1 MVFKLACLGGS
12 RTRTQARARAL
23 YTCHRCQLNYSHK
36 ANTYCQYRGGNWAC
50 RPGICQ
56 ILFTTTMRRDAMRGG
71 QKYFLYIFVFFFL
84 FYIFWT
90 QVNSQR
96 AVEKFKIQNVCV
108 SFIKQKHIGW
118 KKNKG
123 KKNIFSG
130 LLMSPL
136 HQFKWVHVPGLWAG
150 GQAGGSSLGFGYDFC
165 RATLVR

>member
-1 MVFKLACLGGS
+1 MVGGS
-12 RTRTQARARAL
+12 RTRTQARARARAL

-56 ILFTTTMRRDAMRGG
+56 ILFTTTMRRAAMRGG
-71 QKYFLYIFVFFFL
+71 QKYFLYFFFL
-84 FYIFWT
+84 HILNASEFAT
-90 QVNSQR
+90 R
-96 AVEKFKIQNVCV
+96 CRKIQN
-108 SFIKQKHIGW
+108 SKRLRFIHKTKAHWVEKIM
-118 KKNKG
+118 K

-150 GQAGGSSLGFGYDFC
+150 GQAGGSS
-165 RATLVR
+165 RWQ